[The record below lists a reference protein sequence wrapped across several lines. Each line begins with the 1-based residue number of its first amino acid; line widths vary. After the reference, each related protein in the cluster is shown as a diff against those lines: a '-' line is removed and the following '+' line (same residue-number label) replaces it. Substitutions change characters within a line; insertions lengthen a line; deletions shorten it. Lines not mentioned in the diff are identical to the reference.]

1 MKVITEERLIELR
14 DGGSSPEFRR
24 TLKWLVHNECQEI
37 DTLTVSDPN
46 LILEAEKYA
55 EKYSAADG
63 DYIKTDVLNAF
74 YHGAEWQRKQINNR
88 AGRIPVIKQGD

>member
-1 MKVITEERLIELR
+1 MKYISQERLKEIAAILKIGMLEKCLIE
-14 DGGSSPEFRR
+14 S
-24 TLKWLVHNECQEI
+24 LVAECQEI

-55 EKYSAADG
+55 GKYSAEDG